1 MKFTTIYSMDATIK
15 VIYIVVGN
23 VFHNSTL
30 SNQTSLIRQ
39 NCKIHKFRLTVHC

>member
-30 SNQTSLIRQ
+30 KSNISNQAKLQ
-39 NCKIHKFRLTVHC
+39 NS